1 MLKYI
6 IRRVLISLL
15 TMLFLII
22 ATFFLMRIIPGS
34 PFINDDESVA
44 AQKQYEQLNAKYGLD
59 KPLMEQFGIY
69 MKGLLHGDMGDSL
82 IKKGKSV
89 ADIIANTAV
98 VTMRLGLVAF
108 VFSMIVG
115 MALGIT
121 AALSKSR
128 ALNNFV
134 MLLSTIGVSVPNF
147 LLAVFLM
154 IVFAVNLH
162 IFPTVGLKT
171 PLHYVLPTI
180 AVSLHP
186 IAMISRLT
194 RTSMME
200 VMRQDYMILAK
211 SKGTARW
218 LVIIKHGLRNA
229 LLPVVTYAGPLI
241 ASLLTGSFVVE
252 TLFSIPGIGSEFV
265 SSVTNRDY
273 TLIMGLTIFMGLL
286 VIVMNLLSDL
296 VAAVVDPRIKLDK

>member
-1 MLKYI
+1 MLNYI
-6 IRRVLISLL
+6 VRRILIGIL
-15 TMLFLII
+15 TMLFLIT

-34 PFINDDESVA
+34 PFVNDDESVA
-44 AQKQYEQLNAKYGLD
+44 AQKQYEQLEAKYGLD
-59 KPLMEQFGIY
+59 KPLWEQYIIY
-69 MKGLLHGDMGDSL
+69 MKGLLHGDLGESL
-82 IKKGKSV
+82 IRKGKTV
-89 ADIIANTAV
+89 VNIIGKTAP
-98 VTMRLGLVAF
+98 VTMRLGLTAF
-108 VFSMIVG
+108 VFSMAVG
-115 MALGIT
+115 IGLGIA
-121 AALSKSR
+121 AALSKR
-128 ALNNFV
+128 RWVNNFV

-154 IVFAVNLH
+154 LVFCVSLS
-162 IFPTVGLKT
+162 IFPTIGLKT

-200 VMRQDYMILAK
+200 VMRQDYMILAR
-211 SKGTARW
+211 SKGTAPW
-218 LVIIKHGLRNA
+218 KVVIKHGLRNA

-273 TLIMGLTIFMGLL
+273 TLIMGLTIFMGFLI
-286 VIVMNLLSDL
+286 IVMNLLSDL
-296 VAAVVDPRIKLDK
+296 VAAMVDPRIKLDR

>member
-1 MLKYI
+1 MARYI
-6 IRRVLISLL
+6 VHRILIGLL
-15 TMLFLII
+15 TMLFLIT

-44 AQKQYEQLNAKYGLD
+44 AQKQFEQLEAKYGLD
-59 KPLMEQFGIY
+59 KPLLEQYGIY
-69 MKGLLHGDMGDSL
+69 MKGLLHGDLGDSL

-89 ADIIANTAV
+89 VEIIGNTAP
-98 VTMRLGLVAF
+98 VTMRLGLTAF
-108 VFSMIVG
+108 AFSLVVG
-115 MALGIT
+115 ITLGIV
-121 AALSKSR
+121 AALSKKR
-128 ALNNFV
+128 AINNFV

-154 IVFAVNLH
+154 LVFGVALNL
-162 IFPTVGLKT
+162 FPTVGLKT

-211 SKGTARW
+211 SKGTSK
-218 LVIIKHGLRNA
+218 LKVIVKHGLRNA

-252 TLFSIPGIGSEFV
+252 TLYSIPGIGSEFV

-273 TLIMGLTIFMGLL
+273 TLIMGLTIFMGFL
-286 VIVMNLLSDL
+286 VIVMSLVSDL
-296 VAAVVDPRIKLDK
+296 VAAMVDPRIKLDK

>member
-6 IRRVLISLL
+6 IRRLLIGLL
-15 TMLFLII
+15 TMLFLIT
-22 ATFFLMRIIPGS
+22 ATFFLMRVIPGS

-59 KPLMEQFGIY
+59 KPLTEQFRIY
-69 MKGLLHGDMGDSL
+69 LKGLLHGDLGDSL

-89 ADIIANTAV
+89 TDIIGNSAP
-98 VTMRLGLVAF
+98 VTMRLGLTAF
-108 VFSMIVG
+108 VFSMIAG
-115 MALGIT
+115 IGLGT
-121 AALSKSR
+121 AAALSKSR
-128 ALNNFV
+128 TLNDFV
-134 MLLSTIGVSVPNF
+134 MLLSTLGVSVPNF

-154 IVFAVNLH
+154 LVFGVKLH
-162 IFPTVGLKT
+162 LFPTVGLKT

-180 AVSLHP
+180 AVALHP
-186 IAMISRLT
+186 IAMISRLA
-194 RTSMME
+194 RTSMLE
-200 VMRQDYMILAK
+200 VMRQDYMVLAK

-218 LVIIKHGLRNA
+218 LVIIRHGLRNA

-241 ASLLTGSFVVE
+241 ANLLTGSFVVE
-252 TLFSIPGIGSEFV
+252 TLFSIPGVGSEFV

-286 VIVMNLLSDL
+286 VIMMNLISD
-296 VAAVVDPRIKLDK
+296 VAAAIVDPRIKLDK

>member
-115 MALGIT
+115 VALGIT

>member
-6 IRRVLISLL
+6 ARRVFIGLL
-15 TMLFLII
+15 TMLFLIT
-22 ATFFLMRIIPGS
+22 ATFYLMRIIPGS

-44 AQKQYEQLNAKYGLD
+44 AQKQYEQLEAKYGLD
-59 KPLMEQFGIY
+59 KPLSEQFAIY
-69 MKGLLHGDMGDSL
+69 MKGLAHGDLGDSL

-89 ADIIANTAV
+89 TDIISTTAP
-98 VTMRLGLVAF
+98 VTMRLGLTAF
-108 VFSMIVG
+108 VFSMVVG
-115 MALGIT
+115 IGLGIT

-128 ALNNFV
+128 TLNNFV

-147 LLAVFLM
+147 LLALFLM
-154 IVFAVNLH
+154 LVFGVYFK
-162 IFPTVGLKT
+162 IFPTIGLKT

-186 IAMISRLT
+186 VAMISRLT

-200 VMRQDYMILAK
+200 VMRQDYMVLAK
-211 SKGTARW
+211 SKGTAQW
-218 LVIIKHGLRNA
+218 VVVLKHGLRNA

-241 ASLLTGSFVVE
+241 ANLLTGSFVVE

-265 SSVTNRDY
+265 GSVTNRDY
-273 TLIMGLTIFMGLL
+273 TLIMGLTIFMGFL
-286 VIVMNLLSDL
+286 VIVMNLLSD
-296 VAAVVDPRIKLDK
+296 VVSAWVDPRIKLDK

>member
-286 VIVMNLLSDL
+286 VIAMNLLSDL

>member
-6 IRRVLISLL
+6 TRRVLIGLL
-15 TMLFLII
+15 TMFFLIT

-44 AQKQYEQLNAKYGLD
+44 AQKQYEQLEAKYGLD
-59 KPLMEQFGIY
+59 KPLTEQFVIY
-69 MKGLLHGDMGDSL
+69 MKGLLHGDLGDSL

-89 ADIIANTAV
+89 VDIIGNTAP
-98 VTMRLGLVAF
+98 VTMRLGLTGF
-108 VFSMIVG
+108 VFSMVVG
-115 MALGIT
+115 IGLGVT

-128 ALNNFV
+128 ALNNLV
-134 MLLSTIGVSVPNF
+134 MFLSTLGVSVPNF
-147 LLAVFLM
+147 LLALFLM
-154 IVFAVNLH
+154 LVFGVYLD
-162 IFPTVGLKT
+162 IFPIIGLKT

-200 VMRQDYMILAK
+200 VMRQDYMVLAK
-211 SKGTARW
+211 SKGTSKW
-218 LVIIKHGLRNA
+218 VVVLKHGLRNA

-241 ASLLTGSFVVE
+241 ANLLTGSFVVE

-265 SSVTNRDY
+265 GSVTNRDY
-273 TLIMGLTIFMGLL
+273 TLIMGLTIFMGFL
-286 VIVMNLLSDL
+286 VIVMNLLSD
-296 VAAVVDPRIKLDK
+296 VVSAWVDPRIKLDK

>member
-6 IRRVLISLL
+6 IRRLLIGLL
-15 TMLFLII
+15 TMLFLIT
-22 ATFFLMRIIPGS
+22 ATFFLMRVIPGS

-59 KPLMEQFGIY
+59 KPLPEQFGIY
-69 MKGLLHGDMGDSL
+69 LKGLFHGDLGDSL

-89 ADIIANTAV
+89 TDIIGNSAP
-98 VTMRLGLVAF
+98 VTMRLGLTAF
-108 VFSMIVG
+108 VFSMLVG
-115 MALGIT
+115 IGLGT
-121 AALSKSR
+121 AAALSKSR
-128 ALNNFV
+128 ALNDFV
-134 MLLSTIGVSVPNF
+134 MLLSTLGVSVPNF

-154 IVFAVNLH
+154 LVFGVNLH
-162 IFPTVGLKT
+162 LFPTVGLKT

-194 RTSMME
+194 RTSMLE
-200 VMRQDYMILAK
+200 VMRQDYMVLAK

-218 LVIIKHGLRNA
+218 LVIVRHGLRNA
-229 LLPVVTYAGPLI
+229 LLPIVTYAGPLI
-241 ASLLTGSFVVE
+241 ANLLTGSFVVE
-252 TLFSIPGIGSEFV
+252 TLFSIPGIGSEYV

-286 VIVMNLLSDL
+286 VIVMNLISD
-296 VAAVVDPRIKLDK
+296 VAAAMVDPRIKLDK

>member
-6 IRRVLISLL
+6 ARRVLIGLL
-15 TMLFLII
+15 TMIFLIT

-59 KPLMEQFGIY
+59 KPLTEQYAIY
-69 MKGLLHGDMGDSL
+69 MRGLIHGDLGDSL

-89 ADIIANTAV
+89 VDIIGNTAP
-98 VTMRLGLVAF
+98 VTMRLGLTGF
-108 VFSMIVG
+108 IFSMVVG
-115 MALGIT
+115 ISLGVI

-128 ALNNFV
+128 TLNNFV
-134 MLLSTIGVSVPNF
+134 MFLSTLGVSVPNF

-154 IVFAVNLH
+154 LVFGVYLD
-162 IFPTVGLKT
+162 IFPIIGLKT

-200 VMRQDYMILAK
+200 VMRQDYMVLAK
-211 SKGTARW
+211 SKGTAKW

-241 ASLLTGSFVVE
+241 ANLLTGSFVVE

-265 SSVTNRDY
+265 GSVTNRDY
-273 TLIMGLTIFMGLL
+273 TLIMGLTIFMGFL
-286 VIVMNLLSDL
+286 VIVMNLLSD
-296 VAAVVDPRIKLDK
+296 VVSAWVDPRIKLDK

>member
-1 MLKYI
+1 MVNYI
-6 IRRVLISLL
+6 TRRVLIGVL
-15 TMLFLII
+15 TMLFLIT

-44 AQKQYEQLNAKYGLD
+44 AQKQFEQLEAKYGLD
-59 KPLMEQFGIY
+59 RPLAEQYGIY
-69 MKGLLHGDMGDSL
+69 MKGLLRGDLGDSL

-89 ADIIANTAV
+89 VDIIATTAP
-98 VTMRLGLVAF
+98 VTMRLGLTAF
-108 VFSMIVG
+108 VFSMVVG
-115 MALGIT
+115 IGLGIV
-121 AALSKSR
+121 AALSKKR
-128 ALNNFV
+128 IVNNFV

-154 IVFAVNLH
+154 LVFGVTLNL
-162 IFPTVGLKT
+162 FPTVGLKT

-211 SKGTARW
+211 SKGTSKW
-218 LVIIKHGLRNA
+218 GVILKHGLRNA

-252 TLFSIPGIGSEFV
+252 TLFSIP
-265 SSVTNRDY
+265 
-273 TLIMGLTIFMGLL
+273 
-286 VIVMNLLSDL
+286 
-296 VAAVVDPRIKLDK
+296 

>member
-218 LVIIKHGLRNA
+218 KVIIKHGLRNA